1 MARQLEAFLERR
13 ESRHPK
19 MVGGKTTNQTY
30 DLVGGKQDNTLDQ
43 HGENLVTNEET
54 MEEGGSEQTAVK
66 DFQVSVRA
74 PLKSDNNQIEQET
87 NTNGDEG
94 DEKVIKVDKNGLPTM
109 EIETHSVNGER

>member
-1 MARQLEAFLERR
+1 
-13 ESRHPK
+13 

-54 MEEGGSEQTAVK
+54 MEEGGRKQTAVK